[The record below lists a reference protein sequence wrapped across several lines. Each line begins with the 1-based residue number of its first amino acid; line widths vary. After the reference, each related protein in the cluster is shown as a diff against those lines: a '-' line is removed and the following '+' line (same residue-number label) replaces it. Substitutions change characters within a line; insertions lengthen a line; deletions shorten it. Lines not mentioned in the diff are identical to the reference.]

1 MLVIL
6 QLSDYDEQQ
15 TIKVTLSLFSQK
27 ELIRQRWIALFSC
40 CVLT

>member
-15 TIKVTLSLFSQK
+15 TIKVTLSLFSQTEDAIK
-27 ELIRQRWIALFSC
+27 IFKKN
-40 CVLT
+40 